1 MKEEMDQEFRRFIQK
16 HAAVL
21 SAPVENSAL
30 HLEIVWD
37 FLVYILELNYL
48 CLYETEEGAHFHPV
62 YEVARSLKKKMLPE
76 QELLEMMQSAHALR
90 KPKSIQNETE
100 LEGGRCFVQA
110 YAAIPLLVAK
120 KRKVLVIC
128 KQLEL
133 PKEEVLQGYVFNSYE
148 LERHIAVIK
157 NFVRV
162 PEQQKQIAS
171 DRKKIGLG
179 KMAVIF
185 GGVITLFQGLD
196 SAISIIRGCTFNEL
210 MWGLATIAMLGFFVV
225 AIFRLWR
232 SDEPFGLL

>member
-1 MKEEMDQEFRRFIQK
+1 MKEERDLEFRRFIQK

-21 SAPVENSAL
+21 SAPLENSAL

-48 CLYETEEGAHFHPV
+48 CLYESDENARFHPV
-62 YEVARSLKKKMLPE
+62 YEVARGLKKKMLPE
-76 QELLEMMQSAHALR
+76 HELLEMMQCAHALR
-90 KPKSIQNETE
+90 QPKSIQNETAMDAG
-100 LEGGRCFVQA
+100 LFFVQA

-120 KRKVLVIC
+120 KRQLLVIC

-133 PKEEVLQGYVFNSYE
+133 PKEEVQRDYVFNSYE

-179 KMAVIF
+179 KMAVVF

-196 SAISIIRGCTFNEL
+196 SAVSIIRGCTFNEL
-210 MWGLATIAMLGFFVV
+210 VLSLGTIAMLGFFVV

-232 SDEPFGLL
+232 ADEPFGLP